1 MSDYSKVY
9 KELYEIFKYLPQDKI
24 DVIPIEFKE
33 NMESK
38 MDNNYEYR
46 VTHIED
52 FSNQEMLKETRALL
66 AILYR
71 DYWAT
76 EEERIEILEK
86 EKREYYENEQEKI
99 INYTGKINI
108 FEREENVKEAVST
121 ALVEYKEPIL
131 KRIINKIKEFFF
143 RKKHV

>member
-76 EEERIEILEK
+76 EEERREILEK
-86 EKREYYENEQEKI
+86 EKREI
-99 INYTGKINI
+99 
-108 FEREENVKEAVST
+108 
-121 ALVEYKEPIL
+121 
-131 KRIINKIKEFFF
+131 
-143 RKKHV
+143 